1 MRITSMSMS
10 IMFIP
15 ISSRL
20 VENEFHVRVTRIL
33 IFQSVLDS
41 SSDLRL
47 LNMILQER
55 QPKALV

>member
-55 QPKALV
+55 QPTALV